1 MSGPVSVD
9 GESMFFWCLEHY
21 SLLICLPQFD
31 SCLFRANGQSQS
43 QSKLYAPAQKL
54 MRAALFILRIKL
66 SWSSAL
72 WTHFRGS
79 TSGLVVMATVA
90 YLKGH
95 RGHWLSVELWVVK
108 PIKSSKCQEREFVF
122 TKLIVSY
129 SSHTVFWFRI
139 PLSCTVFSIEWL

>member
-21 SLLICLPQFD
+21 SLLIRLPQFD

-43 QSKLYAPAQKL
+43 QSKLCAPVQKL

-79 TSGLVVMATVA
+79 TSGLVVTATVA

-95 RGHWLSVELWVVK
+95 WGHWLSVELWVEPV
-108 PIKSSKCQEREFVF
+108 KSSKCQEREFVLI
-122 TKLIVSY
+122 KLIVSY
-129 SSHTVFWFRI
+129 SSHTVSWFRM
-139 PLSCTVFSIEWL
+139 PLTSTVFSIEWL